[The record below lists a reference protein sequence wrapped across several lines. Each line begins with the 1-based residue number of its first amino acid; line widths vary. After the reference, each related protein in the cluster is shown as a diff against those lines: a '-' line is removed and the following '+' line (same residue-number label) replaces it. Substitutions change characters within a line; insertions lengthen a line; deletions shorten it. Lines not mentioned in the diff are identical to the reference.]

1 MKKNKH
7 PLSAFNI
14 QILGGKASIKKQIKK
29 YLKYIFKHYK
39 NFEIK
44 KEKWDDEYSR
54 GRWDYLNDLDELSRY
69 SIIIGYINHIKNNA
83 EVLDVG
89 CGKGVLLNKLREIG
103 YKNYFGID
111 LSEAAIG
118 VALDEYKDNK
128 TNFEAVGVDEFF
140 PTQKFDVIVFNE
152 CLYYFE
158 KPLEI
163 LKKYSK
169 YLNKNGR
176 LIVSMYGDD
185 ESVINCWDIID
196 VNYEEDSVA
205 VINKEGIYWVLK
217 ILKPIF

>member
-1 MKKNKH
+1 MKKNNH

-14 QILGGKASIKKQIKK
+14 QISGGKASIKKQIKK
-29 YLKYIFKHYK
+29 YLKCIFKPYK

-128 TNFEAVGVDEFF
+128 TNFEAISVEEFF

-169 YLNKNGR
+169 YLNENGR

-185 ESVINCWDIID
+185 ESVINCWDMID